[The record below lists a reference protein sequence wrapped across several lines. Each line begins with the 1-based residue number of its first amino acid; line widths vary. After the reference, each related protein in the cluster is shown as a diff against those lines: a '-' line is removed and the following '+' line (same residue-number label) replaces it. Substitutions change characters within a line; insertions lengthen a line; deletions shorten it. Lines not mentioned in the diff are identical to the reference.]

1 MKLLK
6 EFTKNIV
13 DEKQW
18 NRYDYTSYR
27 KQLKKYLKEG
37 SSKSFS
43 LRPAITEWYRN
54 NWTREWSGEDGTCG
68 MDMRPDEQLMVKYMF
83 GLDHEKPDYHPQ
95 RFGAEK
101 SRQQAKFIKSVQHID
116 HYFSYLDHYLDK
128 EYSIKSGKQKREK
141 DDEMRF
147 FENMTKADL
156 LVVIQCMKSAYNK
169 NLMLTDHLES
179 ENSRL
184 KQQSLIRHRKYKAY
198 QGVLAVILEMPNP
211 VLDKLVAKAR
221 GRGLNII
228 REMAKE
234 QKKLKQ

>member
-6 EFTKNIV
+6 EFTKNIAS
-13 DEKQW
+13 EKQW
-18 NRYDYTSYR
+18 HNATKKSYQ

-37 SSKSFS
+37 STESFS

-54 NWTREWSGEDGTCG
+54 NWTSEWFLEDGTSG
-68 MDMRPDEQLMVKYMF
+68 MDMRPDEQLMVKYIF
-83 GLDHEKPDYHPQ
+83 GLDHEKQVYHPQ
-95 RFGAEK
+95 QYGSVR
-101 SRQQAKFIKSVQHID
+101 SNRQARFIKSTQHID

-128 EYSIKSGKQKREK
+128 EHSIKSGKQKRAK

-156 LVVIQCMKSAYNK
+156 LVVIQCMKSAYNN

-179 ENSRL
+179 ENSRVR
-184 KQQSLIRHRKYKAY
+184 KQSLIRHRKYKAY

-211 VLDKLVAKAR
+211 VLDKIVDKAR
-221 GRGLNII
+221 GRGLNLI
-228 REMAKE
+228 REMANE
-234 QKKLKQ
+234 QKQLKK